1 MKTPRNPWRRGA
13 CLLAVICV
21 MALAGCDNGSPDQQA
36 SNDQT
41 DNGAQSA
48 KTECI
53 APAKPGGGYD
63 LTCRLLASGLEKTG
77 TLDQPMLV
85 SYMPGG
91 IGAVAYNHVNA
102 TRDDDPNLVVA
113 ASTGAAVN
121 LAEGKFGQ
129 YGVDDVRWLGAF
141 AVDYGAIVVAEDSRF
156 QSLGDL
162 IDVLQSKPTQV
173 TFGAGGTIGSQDWM
187 KVALVSKE
195 AGIAPRDLRFV
206 SYEGGGEAMSALLGH
221 HIDVYTGD
229 LSELSGQ
236 IKGGK
241 VRVLAAFAD
250 HRLGGIYS
258 DIPTAKEQGYDI
270 EWPTWRGVYM
280 GPNVSDEAYDRWTA
294 RLKKLADTSTFK
306 KLRHQRG
313 LFAQARFGSDFDQ
326 YVKKQ
331 VGQFK
336 QLAEEFGLNVD
347 DSGDQAAKDE

>member
-1 MKTPRNPWRRGA
+1 MNTRRNPWRLGA
-13 CLLAVICV
+13 CLLALACV
-21 MALAGCDNGSPDQQA
+21 MALAGCHSDNSDDSGNSDSSTQA
-36 SNDQT
+36 SNT
-41 DNGAQSA
+41 GN
-48 KTECI
+48 TECI

-63 LTCRLLASGLEKTG
+63 LTCRLLASGLKKTD
-77 TLDQPMLV
+77 TLDEPMLV

-156 QSLGDL
+156 KTLGDL
-162 IDVLQSKPTQV
+162 IDALQNNPKQV

-195 AGIAPRDLRFV
+195 AGVAPRDLRFV

-221 HIDVYTGD
+221 HIDAYTGD

-241 VRVLAAFAD
+241 VRVLAALAD

-313 LFAQARFGSDFDQ
+313 LFDQARFGSDFDQ

-331 VGQFK
+331 VGEFK
-336 QLAEEFGLNVD
+336 QLAEEFGLNTD
-347 DSGDQAAKDE
+347 DSGDQAAKNE